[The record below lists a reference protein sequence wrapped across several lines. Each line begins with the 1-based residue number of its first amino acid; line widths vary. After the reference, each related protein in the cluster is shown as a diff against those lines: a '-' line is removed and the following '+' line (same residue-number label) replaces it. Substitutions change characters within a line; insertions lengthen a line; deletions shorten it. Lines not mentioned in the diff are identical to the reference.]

1 MAFTGDLEHLHIVDI
16 IQLVHTTRK
25 SGAFTVKAE
34 RGESRI
40 IFSNGYIVGANHLS
54 NKVRIGS
61 VLVKIK
67 AISRE
72 DLEEGL
78 AEQKRAGKDRKPL
91 LATLIELGKLKQ
103 GDASKGLKKLIEMT
117 VVELIGWK
125 RGTFTFETEAI
136 AVSPEC
142 SYSPDTM
149 EQEVSL
155 DAQMVLMDALR
166 VFDERERDRAA
177 GKHVPPFEEEY
188 ADIPVKHGAVEAD
201 EKSTS
206 LTAADLGLADLDL
219 LERKIPQ
226 SLSQEEIFSPIEI
239 HRQDIKETLVDFSSE
254 EQETFVSFLEKS
266 MAHSGATRETARI
279 ERKAG
284 ALVLFS
290 KDRLIKH
297 AIMTICKNEG
307 ILVFATEEKGELD
320 RIITQ
325 CLSKEIPFLM
335 VFDSPEKSE
344 GGLSEE
350 TVVNLR
356 RHVRTRYPSLQ
367 NVQFASPLDY
377 TFTLQSF
384 DDGMKVVL
392 PKPLRDVRKEMFIED
407 TIKFLET
414 FRMYVNKALEEQN
427 GVSGASAGIR
437 KFRNHCR
444 NLRDLNDPSD
454 ISLALLR
461 AVAEV
466 FTRAITF
473 IVRASE
479 LVSEKA
485 IGVYADETRDQ
496 VPSPKLKVPLTN
508 GSVFYNVIEHGQVY
522 FGKSEDPVLQEFLF
536 EKIGPP
542 LRPAILLLPVKIQG
556 KTMAMAYGDFGGE
569 EAVPVQTDML
579 EILAD
584 QAGLALENAL
594 YRKHIKKGSHK

>member
-91 LATLIELGKLKQ
+91 LATLIELGKLKH

-219 LERKIPQ
+219 LEKKIPQ

-384 DDGMKVVL
+384 DDGMKVVF

-427 GVSGASAGIR
+427 GVSGAAAGIR

-444 NLRDLNDPSD
+444 TLRDLNDPPD
-454 ISLALLR
+454 ISLAFLR

-485 IGVYADETRDQ
+485 IGVYADETQDQ

-569 EAVPVQTDML
+569 EALPVQTDML